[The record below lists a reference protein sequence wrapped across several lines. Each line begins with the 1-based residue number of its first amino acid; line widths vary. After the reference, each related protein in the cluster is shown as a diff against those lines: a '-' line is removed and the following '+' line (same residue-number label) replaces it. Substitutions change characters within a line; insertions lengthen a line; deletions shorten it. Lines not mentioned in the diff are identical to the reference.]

1 MPSPDAPPPP
11 TPRPPIDEPIA
22 TAQQLY
28 DGRLPPDLVAST
40 MRGYDRLYPSR
51 VVRRGPRTAVLPVGE
66 PLPDFTFASGGHT
79 FDLVDYLAF
88 NRVAG
93 LLVLKDGRIRHE
105 SHHLGNDERTRWG
118 SMSVAKSVTSTLAGI
133 ALHEG
138 LIGSLDDDVTRY
150 LPRLSGSGYQGV
162 NVRQV
167 LRMCS
172 GVQWNE
178 TYVDPASD
186 RRRMLAAQD
195 AQQGGA
201 VLELMASLPRIA
213 EPGTRFNYST
223 GETHILGALVRAAVG
238 RPLADYLS
246 ETIWQPCGMESDASW
261 WLEAPDGLEVGGSG
275 IAATLRDY
283 GRFGQFLIDGGYAGG
298 RARLPDGWLDE
309 AGTHTLVGGEP
320 LAYGYM
326 LWPVDAGPRGRV
338 GSFAARGIFGQHIYM
353 HPAERLVIV
362 VWGALPKPK
371 DRVFIDDT
379 DFFRAVTEALR

>member
-1 MPSPDAPPPP
+1 V
-11 TPRPPIDEPIA
+11 IDEPVA
-22 TAQQLY
+22 AVQALY
-28 DGRLPPDLVAST
+28 DGRLPPDLVVST
-40 MRGYDRLYPSR
+40 MRRYDRLYPSR
-51 VVRRGPRTAVLPVGE
+51 TIRRGPTVSLMPAGE
-66 PLPDFTFASGGHT
+66 PLPHFTFTSGGHT
-79 FDLVDYLAF
+79 FDLVDFLAF

-105 SHHLGNDERTRWG
+105 SYHLGNDAHTRWG

-133 ALHEG
+133 ALRDG
-138 LIGSLDDDVTRY
+138 FIDSLDDDVTRY
-150 LPRLSGSGYQGV
+150 LPMLAGSAYQGV
-162 NVRQV
+162 SVRHV
-167 LRMCS
+167 LQMAS

-195 AQQGGA
+195 AQRGGA

-238 RPLADYLS
+238 SPLADYLS
-246 ETIWQPCGMESDASW
+246 ETIWRPCGMEADASW

-283 GRFGQFLIDGGYAGG
+283 GRFGQFLIDGGRAGG
-298 RARLPDGWLDE
+298 QARLPDGWLDE
-309 AGTHTLVGGEP
+309 AATHRLVGGEQ

-326 LWPVDAGPRGRV
+326 LWPIDAGLRGRV

-371 DRVFIDDT
+371 DRVFIDDA